1 MASILKVDTLTGVTT
16 AGSISVTGEGNST
29 TTNLQQG
36 LAKAWASFD
45 QDSSGHPVYDSLNI
59 ASTTDVTTGI
69 TKIAFTNAMNNALFS
84 ITGAC
89 QTQNED
95 GAIFGTHG
103 VDTSSSRQMTTNDFH
118 TDNRTTS
125 NAGRDVV
132 YSGSSVFGDLA

>member
-1 MASILKVDTLTGVTT
+1 MASELRVNTLKDASGNNSVALATV
-16 AGSISVTGEGNST
+16 AEGS
-29 TTNLQQG
+29 
-36 LAKAWASFD
+36 AKAWASFD

-118 TDNRTTS
+118 TDNRTQS
-125 NAGRDVV
+125 GSGRDVE

>member
-1 MASILKVDTLTGVTT
+1 MSEIITDKLTGKTT
-16 AGSISVTGEGNST
+16 AKTVTVTVGASATQSLE
-29 TTNLQQG
+29 QG

-45 QDSSGHPVYDSLNI
+45 QDSSGHPVYDSLNT

-89 QTQNED
+89 QTASER

-103 VDTSSSRQMTTNDFH
+103 VDTASSRQMTTNDFH
-118 TDNRTTS
+118 TDNRNTS
-125 NAGRDVV
+125 NAGQDVK

>member
-1 MASILKVDTLTGVTT
+1 MAGKIVADTLEHST
-16 AGSISVTGEGNST
+16 AGSIATNYVVEGS
-29 TTNLQQG
+29 
-36 LAKAWASFD
+36 AKVWASFD
-45 QDSSGHPVYDSLNI
+45 QDSSGHPVYDSFNV

-103 VDTSSSRQMTTNDFH
+103 VDTANSRQMTTNDFH
-118 TDNRTTS
+118 TDNRTS
-125 NAGRDVV
+125 SAASKDVK